1 MLCSI
6 KFSYKILFDELRSID
21 SVVEGTDKLRKAFVH
36 CISADGKVKHTSE
49 DVRGIELCLFLIN
62 NVINIFVINQQ
73 FKESLKQAK
82 VSIHVTIGSLNT
94 F

>member
-49 DVRGIELCLFLIN
+49 DVRGIELCLFLITMSL
-62 NVINIFVINQQ
+62 IFLLSISN
-73 FKESLKQAK
+73 LKN
-82 VSIHVTIGSLNT
+82 H
-94 F
+94 